1 MKELAVLPLLNG
13 NYFLLSLGR
22 TILSNTATIVA
33 ITTGDF
39 PKMVVTH
46 DGNADKDVEAWETPI
61 PKAAASP
68 TMEVFR

>member
-1 MKELAVLPLLNG
+1 M
-13 NYFLLSLGR
+13 
-22 TILSNTATIVA
+22 LSNTATIVA

-46 DGNADKDVEAWETPI
+46 EGNADNEEDACETPM

-68 TMEVFR
+68 TMEVLR